1 MKKTIKLNENDISK
15 IVEKRLNE
23 MLEGYGDEQA
33 QTEDPNIIIDEIGEK
48 IVPINQEL
56 ARLWFIY
63 EDYLNSPNPML
74 KLFMQRLKTA
84 YDCINAMEGTYNH

>member
-23 MLEGYGDEQA
+23 MLEDYEDEQV
-33 QTEDPNIIIDEIGEK
+33 QTKGPNTVIDEIGAK

-63 EDYLNSPNPML
+63 EDYQFSSDPML

-84 YDCINAMEGTYNH
+84 YECISAMEGTYNH

>member
-1 MKKTIKLNENDISK
+1 MKKTIKLSENDISK

-23 MLEGYGDEQA
+23 MLEGYGDEQG
-33 QTEDPNIIIDEIGEK
+33 QIKDPNTVIDEIGAK

-63 EDYLNSPNPML
+63 EDYQSSSNPML

-84 YDCINAMEGTYNH
+84 YDCISAMEGTYNH